1 MITATS
7 TSPRLKLDPPYTQN
21 GRAAATLRTL
31 SATAA
36 RNQNL
41 MCPKSG

>member
-7 TSPRLKLDPPYTQN
+7 TSPRLKLDAPYTQN
-21 GRAAATLRTL
+21 GRAAATPRIARA
-31 SATAA
+31 SVA

-41 MCPKSG
+41 MWPSQG